1 MRDRFLVALILV
13 LVAGAAFRSMSRRH
27 AEQRAR
33 QRDAMAMTQRGGPAS
48 PTTAPSD
55 QGGANTPIP
64 LRDIHV
70 KPAKSAASAGTTV
83 RRKASG
89 LTTTQ
94 PVRRPALAQQND
106 PADLKPKPSTETDA
120 QAQAEEE
127 EAEMEL
133 EPLVPKEVARAALG
147 YVGEDPDAEE
157 LWVDAIN
164 DPNRPADERKDLIED
179 LNEDG
184 FADPKNLTEDD
195 IPLILSR
202 LELIEELAPDA
213 ADEVN
218 EAAFA
223 EAYKDL
229 VNMLEKA
236 QGQN

>member
-1 MRDRFLVALILV
+1 LVIV
-13 LVAGAAFRSMSRRH
+13 LVAGAAYRTMSRRH

-33 QRDAMAMTQRGGPAS
+33 ERDALAMTNKGPG
-48 PTTAPSD
+48 D

-64 LRDIHV
+64 LREIHV
-70 KPAKSAASAGTTV
+70 KPGKAAASASSTL
-83 RRKASG
+83 RRKASALAG
-89 LTTTQ
+89 TQ
-94 PVRRPALAQQND
+94 PVRRPALAQKND
-106 PADLKPKPSTETDA
+106 PGLKPKPSAEANADPDA
-120 QAQAEEE
+120 QAEE

-133 EPLVPKEVARAALG
+133 EPIVPKEVARAALG
-147 YVGEDPDAEE
+147 FVGEDPDAEE
-157 LWVDAIN
+157 LWYDAIN

-184 FADPKNLTEDD
+184 FPDPKNLTEDD

-202 LELIEELAPDA
+202 LQLIEEVAPDA
-213 ADEVN
+213 ADDVN

-229 VNMLEKA
+229 VNMLAKA